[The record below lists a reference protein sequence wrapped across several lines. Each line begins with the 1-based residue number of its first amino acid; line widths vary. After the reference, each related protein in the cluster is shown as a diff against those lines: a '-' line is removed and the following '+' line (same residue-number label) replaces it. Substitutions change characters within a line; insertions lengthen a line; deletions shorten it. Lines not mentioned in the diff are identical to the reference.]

1 MGQGMGLF
9 IICVGFELF
18 LANYMIGREFES
30 INHNHI
36 LKIKGTIEIERV
48 KVTTHQLIFSFI
60 EEETREARLLD

>member
-36 LKIKGTIEIERV
+36 LKNQRYYRD
-48 KVTTHQLIFSFI
+48 
-60 EEETREARLLD
+60 RES